1 MKGKNMATE
10 NTWKV
15 INEHNAV
22 KGYEKGMFKKSSW
35 DIPKEVAS
43 YFENRPVD
51 KDDDVKPRVILIFEG
66 IEYPTEFKNKRTGEK
81 KLVWDTELR
90 DMLHEADENSAN
102 ELICMFVKIG
112 TGEYDIRF
120 IEGNLK
126 G

>member
-1 MKGKNMATE
+1 MATE

-22 KGYEKGMFKKSSW
+22 KGYEKGMFKKASW

-51 KDDDVKPRVILIFEG
+51 KDDDIKPRVILIFEG

-81 KLVWDTELR
+81 KLVWDAELR
-90 DMLHEADENSAN
+90 EMLREEDEKSAY
-102 ELICMFVKIG
+102 ELICMFVKIN